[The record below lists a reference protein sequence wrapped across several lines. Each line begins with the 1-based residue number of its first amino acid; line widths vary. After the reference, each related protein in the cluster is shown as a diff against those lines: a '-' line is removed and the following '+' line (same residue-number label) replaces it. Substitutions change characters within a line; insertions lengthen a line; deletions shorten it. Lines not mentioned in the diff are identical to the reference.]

1 MYIFRRKKRLSYIE
15 ILNNKSI
22 KAIAAM
28 LNSFTKDKEEGG
40 AGLRFDL
47 IDGLQRS
54 TNIEAFSENLFKA
67 IREAKSAIK
76 SGTKIYFPSEE
87 NLKEVLELASKDLK
101 FVKNVIASYA
111 LSYFVKVEEGGA

>member
-1 MYIFRRKKRLSYIE
+1 LSYIE

-28 LNSFTKDKEEGG
+28 LNSFTKEREEGG

-54 TNIEAFSENLFKA
+54 TNLDAFSENLFKA
-67 IREAKSAIK
+67 VREAKSAIK
-76 SGTKIYFPSEE
+76 SGVKIYFPSED
-87 NLKEVLELASKDLK
+87 NFREVLELASKNLRL
-101 FVKNVIASYA
+101 VKNVITTYA
-111 LSYFVKVEEGGA
+111 LTYFVKVEGSET